1 MNAGLLNVNWTEI
14 INKIPLGKDKD
25 SVERRNKMFRDFDP
39 NGNGYLSLAEVE
51 KGVRDV
57 LKIEV
62 LFKSKPVMMRA
73 FDLAKKAGP
82 KKSKV
87 SDDYIEK
94 SEFRYF
100 LVFLRQYLEY
110 YVMFNRID
118 SGSDKK
124 INYNEFVAAIP
135 EIEKMGCKVTD
146 PEATFKSIDKNGGG
160 EITFDEFCH
169 FAINEKL
176 DLQDDDDF
184 QDADS
189 AAMK

>member
-1 MNAGLLNVNWTEI
+1 MNVGLQKIDWAGIMKKL
-14 INKIPLGKDKD
+14 PLGKDQD
-25 SVERRNKMFRDFDP
+25 SVNARNKMFRDFDP

-62 LFKSKPVMMRA
+62 LFNSKPVMMRA
-73 FDLAKKAGP
+73 FDLAKKTGA

-94 SEFRYF
+94 GEFRYF
-100 LVFLRQYLEY
+100 LVYLRQYLEY

-124 INYNEFVAAIP
+124 INYNEFVSAIP
-135 EIEKMGCKVTD
+135 EIEKLGCKVTN
-146 PEATFKSIDKNGGG
+146 PETTFKSIDKNGGG

-169 FAINEKL
+169 WAINENL
-176 DLQDDDDF
+176 DLHDDDDF
-184 QDADS
+184 QDADQ
-189 AAMK
+189 ATMK